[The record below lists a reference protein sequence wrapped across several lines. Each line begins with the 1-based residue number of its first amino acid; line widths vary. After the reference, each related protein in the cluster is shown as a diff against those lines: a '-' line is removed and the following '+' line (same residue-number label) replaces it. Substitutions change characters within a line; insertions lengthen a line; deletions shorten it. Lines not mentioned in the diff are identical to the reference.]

1 MKKQTSVLLTLAF
14 FVVTYGAMKIANM
27 KFIHPESESVN
38 GSLFLVQD
46 KTIKNDY
53 VVFEYDKEP
62 YKIYQHGKLFIKRIG
77 CDSGQHLKVSNKEV
91 FCDGRLI
98 ATVFEKNKE
107 GKTLPKYQYEGIIPD
122 YQFFALG
129 DSFRSF
135 DSRYFGLV
143 DKKQIRNT
151 AWRIF

>member
-1 MKKQTSVLLTLAF
+1 MKKETSVLLTLAF

-62 YKIYQHGKLFIKRIG
+62 YKIYQYGKLFIKRIA
-77 CDSGQHLKVSNKEV
+77 CDSGQHLKVHNRQV
-91 FCDGRLI
+91 LCDNRLI
-98 ATVFEKNKE
+98 ATGIDRNSE
-107 GKTLPKYQYEGIIPD
+107 GIVLPHYQYDGVIPND
-122 YQFFALG
+122 KFFAIG
-129 DSFRSF
+129 DSPRSY

-151 AWRIF
+151 ARRIF